1 MTVKKMIEHKHKDG
15 TKHSHVSGGIE
26 HKHEEITKQI
36 VQVKPKSEIKF
47 VDKIEEQAEKFNKKV
62 TKEYNDTIKRAGSVR
77 ENIEK
82 RAGSVYTASYALIDE
97 TIDDIKKMSRKV
109 STGDYSANN
118 VYLILQDALKKVR
131 LAEN

>member
-1 MTVKKMIEHKHKDG
+1 MTVKKIEAQHKKP
-15 TKHSHVSGGIE
+15 VV
-26 HKHEEITKQI
+26 EIVKAT
-36 VQVKPKSEIKF
+36 VQVK
-47 VDKIEEQAEKFNKKV
+47 DKKV
-62 TKEYNDTIKRAGSVR
+62 DVYTQAYNDTIKRAGSV
-77 ENIEK
+77 
-82 RAGSVYTASYALIDE
+82 YTASYTLIDE

>member
-15 TKHSHVSGGIE
+15 TKHSHMGGGIE
-26 HKHEEITKQI
+26 HKHEEITKQT

-62 TKEYNDTIKRAGSVR
+62 TKEYNDTIKRAGSV
-77 ENIEK
+77 
-82 RAGSVYTASYALIDE
+82 YTASYNLIDE

-109 STGDYSANN
+109 STNDYSANN
-118 VYLILQDALKKVR
+118 VYIILQDALKKVR
-131 LAEN
+131 LAEA

>member
-1 MTVKKMIEHKHKDG
+1 MTVKKKTDNQHKKP
-15 TKHSHVSGGIE
+15 VV
-26 HKHEEITKQI
+26 EITKAT
-36 VQVKPKSEIKF
+36 VQVK
-47 VDKIEEQAEKFNKKV
+47 DKKV
-62 TKEYNDTIKRAGSVR
+62 DVYTKAYNDTI
-77 ENIEK
+77 K